1 MWKALHQS
9 TEKEYVFAA
18 KGRGEPVMRRALCF
32 DRSFIG
38 RKMLSAAILMLWVT
52 AWGAKAARAQ
62 SPGEL
67 SAPET
72 ARIDSVFQKFAGP
85 ASPGCALG
93 VVRDNR
99 LVYEH
104 GYGMASIELHVPIT
118 PRTVFDL
125 GSVSKHFTAASIFLL
140 AEQGKLSIDDD
151 IHKYLPE
158 LPNYGHPVTIRQ
170 LLHHTSGIRDY
181 IDLLSMAGTQE
192 EEVTTG
198 ADALAII
205 ARQKELNFTPGQR
218 VLYSNSGYFLL
229 SQIVQRVAGVPLR
242 QFAAERIFRPLG
254 MTSTQI
260 LDDHTKIIPSRA
272 VSYAPRK
279 GGGYRL
285 EIANWEQTG
294 DGAVQTTVGDLA
306 RWDRNF
312 YHPLVGGKRLIE
324 DLETTGV
331 LNDGRKIP
339 YAAGLIVD
347 RYRGL
352 RRVEHSGVWAGF
364 RANFLQFPD
373 QRVSVFTLCNVANG
387 NPGAKGQ
394 AVADI
399 LLAGEFV
406 PGSKPATVA
415 EPGETELR
423 RDEGLYWS
431 AQSQQVAEVERK
443 DGNLALQ
450 PNGSGEKTKLVPQA
464 GGGFVAAGGG
474 IRVRF
479 DPSGERWQLE
489 VREATGEEGRFVRA
503 PRVRPTPGQLEAL
516 VGRYHSPELQVTW
529 SVVMRDG
536 KLVLREAPADPNLA
550 PETTNAV
557 LRPAVE
563 DVFTAEGLVISF
575 ERRGTVVTGFTAS
588 APRSWRIQFERVR

>member
-1 MWKALHQS
+1 
-9 TEKEYVFAA
+9 
-18 KGRGEPVMRRALCF
+18 MRRALCF
-32 DRSFIG
+32 DRSFPG
-38 RKMLSAAILMLWVT
+38 RKVLSTAILLFCAT
-52 AWGAKAARAQ
+52 AWGAEAMRAQ
-62 SPGEL
+62 SPGKL

-104 GYGMASIELHVPIT
+104 GYGMASVELHVPIT

-125 GSVSKHFTAASIFLL
+125 GSVSKQFTAASIFLL
-140 AEQGKLSIDDD
+140 AQQGKLSIDDD

-181 IDLLSMAGTQE
+181 IDLLSMAGVQE
-192 EEVTTG
+192 EEVATD

-205 ARQKELNFTPGQR
+205 ARQKALNFTPGQR
-218 VLYSNSGYFLL
+218 FLYSNSGYFLL
-229 SQIVQRVAGVPLR
+229 SQIVKRVAGVPLR
-242 QFAAERIFRPLG
+242 EFAAERIFRPLG

-260 LDDHTKIIPSRA
+260 LDDHTKIIPLRA

-306 RWDRNF
+306 RWDSNF
-312 YHPLVGGKRLIE
+312 YHPVVGGKRLID

-406 PGSKPATVA
+406 PASKQATA
-415 EPGETELR
+415 PQPGETELR

-431 AQSQQVAEVERK
+431 VQSQQVVEVERK
-443 DGNLALQ
+443 DGRLEFQ
-450 PNGSGEKTKLVPQA
+450 SNGSGETVQLLPQA
-464 GGGFVAAGGG
+464 GGGFLATGGRG
-474 IRVRF
+474 TRARF
-479 DPSGERWQLE
+479 DPSGDRWQLE
-489 VREATGEEGRFVRA
+489 VREMTGEEGRFVRA
-503 PRVRPTPGQLEAL
+503 PRARPTPRQLEAL
-516 VGRYHSPELQVTW
+516 VGRYHSPELRVTW

-550 PETTNAV
+550 PETTKAV
-557 LRPAVE
+557 LRSAVA
-563 DVFTAEGLVISF
+563 DVFTAGGLVISF
-575 ERRGTVVTGFTAS
+575 ERRGAAVTGFTAS

>member
-1 MWKALHQS
+1 MR
-9 TEKEYVFAA
+9 TA
-18 KGRGEPVMRRALCF
+18 KSF
-32 DRSFIG
+32 DRSFSAKDS
-38 RKMLSAAILMLWVT
+38 RKPRGAAVVATAILLLGT
-52 AWGAKAARAQ
+52 AVWGARNLRAQ
-62 SPGEL
+62 SPGKL
-67 SAPET
+67 PARET
-72 ARIDSVFQKFAGP
+72 AQIDGIFRKFAGP

-99 LVYEH
+99 MIYEH

-125 GSVSKHFTAASIFLL
+125 GSVSKQFTAASIFLL

-151 IHKYLPE
+151 IHKYLPQ

-181 IDLLSMAGTQE
+181 IDLLFMAGAQE
-192 EEVTTG
+192 EEVTTP

-205 ARQKELNFTPGQR
+205 ARQKQLNFTPGER
-218 VLYSNSGYFLL
+218 FLYSNSGYFLL
-229 SQIVQRVAGVPLR
+229 SQIVKRVAGMPLR
-242 QFAAERIFRPLG
+242 RFAAEHIFQPLG

-285 EIANWEQTG
+285 EVSNWEQTG
-294 DGAVQTTVGDLA
+294 DGAVQTTVEDLA

-312 YHPLVGGKRLIE
+312 YDPVVGGKRLIE

-331 LNDGRKIP
+331 LNDGKKIP
-339 YAAGLIVD
+339 YAAGLVVD

-352 RRVEHSGVWAGF
+352 RRIEHSGSWAGF

-387 NPGAKGQ
+387 NPTAKGQ

-399 LLAGEFV
+399 LLAKELA
-406 PGSKPATVA
+406 PAAGTVTA
-415 EPGETELR
+415 REPGELVLK

-431 AQSQQVAEVERK
+431 LKSGQVVEVQRK
-443 DGNLALQ
+443 GGKLTLRS
-450 PNGSGEKTKLVPQA
+450 NGSNEAMEFVPLP
-464 GGGFVAAGGG
+464 GGGFVPAGDRGT
-474 IRVRF
+474 RVRF
-479 DPSGERWQLE
+479 EPSGVQTRLDL
-489 VREATGEEGRFVRA
+489 REMTGEEERFVRE
-503 PRVRPTPGQLEAL
+503 PRARPTARQLEAL
-516 VGRYHSPELQVTW
+516 VGRYHSTALQVTW
-529 SVVMRDG
+529 SVAMHDG
-536 KLVLREAPADPNLA
+536 KLMLRMAPADAILA
-550 PETTNAV
+550 PETIVAV
-557 LRPAVE
+557 LRPAVNN
-563 DVFTAEGLVISF
+563 VFTAGGLVISF
-575 ERRGTVVTGFTAS
+575 DLRGNAVSGFTVS
-588 APRSWRIQFERVR
+588 PPRSWRIPFEKLR